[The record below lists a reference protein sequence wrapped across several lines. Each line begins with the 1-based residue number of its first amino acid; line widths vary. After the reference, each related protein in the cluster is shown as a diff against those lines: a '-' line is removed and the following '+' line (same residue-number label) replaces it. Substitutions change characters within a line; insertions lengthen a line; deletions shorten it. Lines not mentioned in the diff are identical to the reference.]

1 MSRSFRPSPG
11 CRARPVGNGARQFPR
26 AAIALSVLAAGV
38 AAPGASWSRPS
49 MAIWPRSCG

>member
-1 MSRSFRPSPG
+1 
-11 CRARPVGNGARQFPR
+11 VGNGARQFPR